1 MKDNV
6 TPANGTRQNIPLSRQ
21 SVQEKLAQPLESY
34 PWTARPLSS
43 DPIQHMNSFDRSDRH
58 LPRPSS
64 SFQSAYLPS
73 QSSPSHR
80 APQGPW
86 NDSGRASGLSYPGGD
101 PSPKP
106 MSSVYPWD
114 TGYQF
119 SQDRLD
125 YVEKSPSKRSTITVA
140 GSAGDERRSKRY
152 RGGRDEFDG
161 SVQYL
166 SKPPRNIPEPSEGDL
181 PPLPVHLN
189 SEEQE
194 DVLTQVNRR
203 LAQCAFDFVALYR
216 FPIPM
221 EPDKPPVQSATDKGW
236 TEWAYLLKR
245 LATKRRIPSHAIFQG
260 QIKELTTVLDNSL
273 EMRHASKP
281 QPRPPKD
288 DRTVLQ
294 FISAGIQVGKIL
306 KDAAA
311 MEYLDKL
318 YQQIEKVI
326 QERKESSSSAR

>member
-1 MKDNV
+1 MELNSPLGMSPRAMRGPPADPVHSMTNLGPGNSHLTR
-6 TPANGTRQNIPLSRQ
+6 TP
-21 SVQEKLAQPLESY
+21 
-34 PWTARPLSS
+34 
-43 DPIQHMNSFDRSDRH
+43 
-58 LPRPSS
+58 S
-64 SFQSAYLPS
+64 SFQMTYPPS
-73 QSSPSHR
+73 QSSTDHGMMQLPPEIPGHTSRLSHQELDR
-80 APQGPW
+80 RPQ
-86 NDSGRASGLSYPGGD
+86 SST
-101 PSPKP
+101 
-106 MSSVYPWD
+106 SVYPWD

-125 YVEKSPSKRSTITVA
+125 FGEKNPPKRSTVTVA
-140 GSAGDERRSKRY
+140 GSIGDERRSKRY

-166 SKPPRNIPEPSEGDL
+166 SKPPRYLPEPREGDL
-181 PPLPVHLN
+181 PPLPVHLGN
-189 SEEQE
+189 AEQD

-203 LAQCAFDFVALYR
+203 LSQCAFDFVALYR

-221 EPDKPPVQSATDKGW
+221 EPDKPAVQTAADKGW

-245 LATKRRIPSHAIFQG
+245 LATKRRIPSHAVFQG

-281 QPRPPKD
+281 QPRPQKD

-306 KDAAA
+306 KDAAT

-318 YQQIEKVI
+318 YQQTEKVI
-326 QERKESSSSAR
+326 RERKEIPTSSK

>member
-1 MKDNV
+1 MDPN
-6 TPANGTRQNIPLSRQ
+6 
-21 SVQEKLAQPLESY
+21 
-34 PWTARPLSS
+34 RPLDMPSRVVQPVS
-43 DPIQHMNSFDRSDRH
+43 YDSLHSLTTSDRGFGQ
-58 LPRPSS
+58 LPRVPSS
-64 SFQSAYLPS
+64 YQSIQPFVQASADHTILQSPLDASSRTSRPDYQGVTMRP
-73 QSSPSHR
+73 QSS
-80 APQGPW
+80 G
-86 NDSGRASGLSYPGGD
+86 
-101 PSPKP
+101 
-106 MSSVYPWD
+106 SVYPWD
-114 TGYQF
+114 PGYQF

-125 YVEKSPSKRSTITVA
+125 YGEKSPIKRNTITVA
-140 GSAGDERRSKRY
+140 DSTGDERRSKRY

-166 SKPPRNIPEPSEGDL
+166 SKPPRSVPEPRERDL

-189 SEEQE
+189 NAEQD
-194 DVLTQVNRR
+194 DVLTRVNRR
-203 LAQCAFDFVALYR
+203 LSQCAFDFVALYR

-221 EPDKPPVQSATDKGW
+221 ESDKPPVKSAADKAW

-281 QPRPPKD
+281 QPRALKD

-306 KDAAA
+306 KDAAT

-318 YQQIEKVI
+318 YQQTEKII
-326 QERKESSSSAR
+326 QSRKEPPPSSR

>member
-1 MKDNV
+1 MRDHV
-6 TPANGTRQNIPLSRQ
+6 SPVSGTRQNVVPSRQ
-21 SVQEKLAQPLESY
+21 RFQEELGQPLEPRS
-34 PWTARPLSS
+34 WTTRPLSGS
-43 DPIQHMNSFDRSDRH
+43 IHHMDGFDRSDKHVSRAS
-58 LPRPSS
+58 P
-64 SFQSAYLPS
+64 SFQSAYPPS
-73 QSSPSHR
+73 QSSPNYR
-80 APQGPW
+80 TPQGPW
-86 NDSGRASGLSYPGGD
+86 NDSGRTSRLNYPD
-101 PSPKP
+101 RDAPPEP
-106 MSSVYPWD
+106 IRSVYPWD

-125 YVEKSPSKRSTITVA
+125 YVEKSPSKRSTLTVA
-140 GSAGDERRSKRY
+140 SSAGDERRSKRY

-166 SKPPRNIPEPSEGDL
+166 SKPPRNVPEPSEGDL
-181 PPLPVHLN
+181 PSLPVHLKN
-189 SEEQE
+189 EEQE
-194 DVLTQVNRR
+194 DVLSQVNKR

-221 EPDKPPVQSATDKGW
+221 EPDKPAVKCAADKGW

-245 LATKRRIPSHAIFQG
+245 LATKRRIPSHAVFQG

-273 EMRHASKP
+273 EMRHATKP

-326 QERKESSSSAR
+326 QERKESSSSSR